1 MKKYLNNIKMSNSQ
15 EKIKPI
21 ERVEYDL
28 KTISLLL
35 KGLINDTV
43 RMKGDILEIK
53 DIIKKQEKEEKEG
66 GWWYY

>member
-1 MKKYLNNIKMSNSQ
+1 MKKYLINISMSDSQ
-15 EKIKPI
+15 KNTKPI